1 MLVTVGFS
9 IPFFPVPG
17 KIQDFLLI
25 CFEIKLAPNHCWV
38 HDKPKNNLK
47 MLKTKKQA
55 FLSFKNLT
63 TEELISLKEFSFSEQ
78 NSPLEHN
85 LAQETLVIS
94 K

>member
-25 CFEIKLAPNHCWV
+25 RSGIKLVQNHCWV

-55 FLSFKNLT
+55 FLSFKNL